1 MTIWHGLQYITL
13 AVTYCGLAL
22 GFLPGLRMNRAT
34 IALMGSAALIAL
46 GVLDLESAWQ
56 AIDATTIVFL
66 LSMMVINAHLAYA
79 GFFQLTLMGLLYLTS
94 SPLGILVV
102 LTMGTGLLSAVFL
115 NDTLALVTTPLT
127 VVLTEALGLN
137 PVPYLLA
144 IAAATN
150 IGSVAT
156 LSGNP
161 QNILI
166 GSFSGIGYLEF
177 LQVMAPI
184 ALMGLVL
191 QLGVLYWLYPDV
203 RSLHPCQPINLQPLR
218 LFKPLLSKT
227 LVITVGLLAALVAA
241 SLLLITRRLK
251 PERILKQVDWT
262 LLLMF
267 SGLFVVTKGTEQL
280 NVLAPLVHLVDSRL
294 GLLGVTTLLSN
305 VVSNVPA
312 VLLLQSTIAPDDT
325 QAWLLLA
332 AASTLAG
339 NLTLFGAVANL
350 IVVEA
355 VSRLGYTLTF
365 WDHLRFGIPITVL
378 TLALTYLWI

>member
-1 MTIWHGLQYITL
+1 
-13 AVTYCGLAL
+13 
-22 GFLPGLRMNRAT
+22 MNRAT

-227 LVITVGLLAALVAA
+227 LVITVGLLAAFVAGLPLAESALVAA